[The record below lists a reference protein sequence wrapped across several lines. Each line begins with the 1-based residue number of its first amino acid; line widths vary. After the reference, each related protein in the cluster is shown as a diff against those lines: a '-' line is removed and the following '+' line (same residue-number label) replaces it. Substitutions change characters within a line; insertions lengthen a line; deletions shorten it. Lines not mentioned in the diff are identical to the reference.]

1 MEEVLLFLL
10 KQSAVVVAL
19 GVANWAQWKE
29 KKELKAEAL
38 ADRKAAAKILKEAN
52 EAHAAEK
59 EKLYEYIRESDKSN
73 QEAVNNIAIALEV
86 IKVHIKSDQNNE

>member
-29 KKELKAEAL
+29 KKEMKAEAI
-38 ADRKAAAKILKEAN
+38 AERKATAKTLKEER

-59 EKLYEYIRESDKSN
+59 KELYEYIRDSDKDN
-73 QEAVNNIAIALEV
+73 QESISNIVVALEV
-86 IKVHIKSDQNNE
+86 VKTYIKENK